1 MMKLTWARGRKVLY
15 LGLSLCLAAV
25 TLSGCWDDRELDE
38 LGIVSGTAYDWEDG
52 QWRVTYQIINPS
64 STSSMGGSSGGSSIS
79 PPFLTFTERGST
91 VTEAVAR
98 SNLTSTRQLFFSHS
112 RISIINVKAVDKGLP
127 ALLDLFLRKPDESET
142 LFVFLSER
150 EASDV
155 LEQLMQVT
163 KNQGMGIQLMI
174 QQESRLTSYYPG
186 TRMFELTM
194 ALSSDSH
201 CATVPEI
208 KLTKAEVMDKVE
220 DTQVTD
226 LPSRITLG
234 RLGVLKEDRFVGWL
248 NTKQAFGLTFLRN
261 QINAASIPFSSDPKK
276 EKKDSTFSLVESKT
290 VVKPVW
296 DNDHFV
302 MHVGIRGEGM
312 LIETGGKAD
321 LSKASELARLEK
333 SIEEEVLEY
342 VNAGWRA
349 VQELNADVTEFATLI
364 HSKYP
369 KRWKQIQADN
379 SWDQVFKE
387 IEIRPS
393 VSIDINR
400 FGLSSK
406 SYKSVEQN

>member
-1 MMKLTWARGRKVLY
+1 MIKQTWTRGRKILY
-15 LGLSLCLAAV
+15 LGLSLCLAA

-52 QWRVTYQIINPS
+52 EWRVTYQIINPS
-64 STSSMGGSSGGSSIS
+64 STTSMGGSSGGSPIS
-79 PPFLTFTERGST
+79 PPFLAFTERGST
-91 VTEAVAR
+91 LTEAVAR

-112 RISIINVKAVDKGLP
+112 RISILNVTAVDQGLP

-186 TRMFELTM
+186 TRMFELAM

-208 KLTKAEVMDKVE
+208 KLTRPEVMKKVE
-220 DTQVTD
+220 DTQITD
-226 LPSRITLG
+226 LPSRISLG
-234 RLGVLKEDRFVGWL
+234 RLGVLKEDRFAGWL
-248 NTKQAFGLTFLRN
+248 NTREAFGLTFLRN
-261 QINAASIPFSSDPKK
+261 RINAASIPFSSDPRK
-276 EKKDSTFSLVESKT
+276 EKNDSTFSLLESKT
-290 VVKPVW
+290 AVKPVW
-296 DNDHFV
+296 ENDHFV
-302 MHVGIRGEGM
+302 MHVSIKGEGM
-312 LIETGGKAD
+312 LSETGGKVD
-321 LSKASELARLEK
+321 LSKPSQLSQLEK
-333 SIEEEVLEY
+333 LIEEEVLEY
-342 VNAGWRA
+342 VHSAWRA

-393 VSIDINR
+393 VTIDINR